1 MQVDFTKA
9 ASAYA
14 EKLGWAVFPLV
25 KGRKVPAIAKSD
37 GGKGVKD
44 ATRYL
49 DDIERWGRKYPDAN
63 IGIACGIPSGIMV
76 IDVDPRNGGPESL
89 AALASKGQVLTPCP
103 RARTG
108 NGGWHFIYRYQP
120 GIINSK
126 SKLGPGIDIKTT
138 GGYIVGAPSW
148 IAKSED
154 GAGGQYQ
161 WEVSPLDVAVPRLP
175 IWVSSRMT
183 PRPAH
188 AHPPS
193 FALPSF
199 SGSSQDPVAP
209 LIRYVQQSG
218 TGRRNDSL
226 YWASC
231 RAAELIRSH
240 KVGESATVNR
250 LFQAALACGLD
261 GKESIKTINS
271 ALKMTGVR

>member
-1 MQVDFTKA
+1 MRVDFQRA

-25 KGRKVPAIAKSD
+25 KGRKVPAIPKSE

-49 DDIERWGRKYPDAN
+49 DDIERWGRKYQDAN

-108 NGGWHFIYRYQP
+108 NGGWHYIYRYQP

-175 IWVSSRMT
+175 IWVS
-183 PRPAH
+183 
-188 AHPPS
+188 
-193 FALPSF
+193 ALITRIDQPIRQSAPIPHI
-199 SGSSQDPVAP
+199 SGSDPVKP
-209 LIRYVQQSG
+209 LIDFVAKSPRG
-218 TGRRNDSL
+218 DRNNRLMWS
-226 YWASC
+226 AC

-271 ALKMTGVR
+271 ALKTVGVR

>member
-1 MQVDFTKA
+1 MQVDFMRS

-25 KGRKVPAIAKSD
+25 KGRKVPAIPKSE

-76 IDVDPRNGGPESL
+76 IDVDPRNGGPDSL
-89 AALASKGQVLTPCP
+89 AKLASKGQILTPCP

-108 NGGWHFIYRYQP
+108 NGGWHYIYRYQP

-126 SKLGPGIDIKTT
+126 SKLGPGVDIKTT
-138 GGYIVGAPSW
+138 GGYIVAAPSW

-154 GAGGQYQ
+154 GAGGSYV

-175 IWVSSRMT
+175 IWVSARMQ
-183 PRPAH
+183 PRPDALRPTTF
-188 AHPPS
+188 APPT
-193 FALPSF
+193 F
-199 SGSSQDPVAP
+199 SGSGQDPVAH
-209 LIRYVQQSG
+209 LVQFVQKAGLG
-218 TGRRNDSL
+218 TRNDRL
-226 YWASC
+226 YWSAC
-231 RAAELIRSH
+231 RAGELIRSH

-261 GKESIKTINS
+261 GKESMKTINS
-271 ALKMTGVR
+271 AFKTVGVR

>member
-1 MQVDFTKA
+1 MQVDFQRA

-25 KGRKVPAIAKSD
+25 KGKKTPAIPKSH

-49 DDIERWGRKYPDAN
+49 DDIERWARKYPDAN
-63 IGIACGIPSGIMV
+63 IGIACGVPSGIMV
-76 IDVDPRNGGPESL
+76 IDVDPRNGGAESL
-89 AALASKGQVLTPCP
+89 ARLASRGQVMPPCP

-108 NGGWHFIYRYQP
+108 NGGWHYIYRYQP

-126 SKLGPGIDIKTT
+126 SRLGPGIDIKTT

-154 GAGGQYQ
+154 GAGGRYQ

-175 IWVSSRMT
+175 IWVSSALSRADM
-183 PRPAH
+183 PLRPLG
-188 AHPPS
+188 PS
-193 FALPSF
+193 PAIGGPDPIKPLVDFVAK
-199 SGSSQDPVAP
+199 SQRGD
-209 LIRYVQQSG
+209 
-218 TGRRNDSL
+218 RNNRLMWS
-226 YWASC
+226 AC
-231 RAAELIRSH
+231 RAAELIRAH

-250 LFQAALACGLD
+250 LLQAAIACGLD

-271 ALKMTGVR
+271 ALRTVGAR

>member
-1 MQVDFTKA
+1 MRVDFQKA
-9 ASAYA
+9 ATAYV
-14 EKLGWAVFPLV
+14 EKLGWAVFPLAR
-25 KGRKVPAIAKSD
+25 GSKVPAVSKSD

-49 DDIERWGRKYPDAN
+49 DDIERWAKKYPDAN

-89 AALASKGQVLTPCP
+89 AKLAARGQILTPCP

-108 NGGWHFIYRYQP
+108 NGGWHYIYRYQA
-120 GIINSK
+120 GVINSK
-126 SKLGPGIDIKTT
+126 SKLGPGIDVKTT

-148 IAKSED
+148 IGKSD
-154 GAGGQYQ
+154 SGAGGFYE
-161 WEVSPLDVAVPRLP
+161 WEISPFEVAVPRLP
-175 IWVSSRMT
+175 IWVSTQLTRREVGSS
-183 PRPAH
+183 
-188 AHPPS
+188 PS
-193 FALPSF
+193 SF
-199 SGSSQDPVAP
+199 SPPAYSGAGGDPVAP
-209 LIRYVQQSG
+209 LIQFVQRAGLG
-218 TGRRNDSL
+218 TRNDRL
-226 YWASC
+226 YWSAC
-231 RAAELIRSH
+231 RAGELIRSH